1 MFHSE
6 LQVGVTMLELRTSSS
21 KDPFITVYG
30 WVIPSL
36 LPHRDLSFFHNIYYR
51 QQVMEYKKFKAQYR
65 GQSVKQSVMSEEE
78 CKREHKH
85 LIFSLQDR
93 CIQ

>member
-1 MFHSE
+1 
-6 LQVGVTMLELRTSSS
+6 
-21 KDPFITVYG
+21 
-30 WVIPSL
+30 
-36 LPHRDLSFFHNIYYR
+36 
-51 QQVMEYKKFKAQYR
+51 MEYKKFKAQYR